1 MTLALRVIVQGSLTE
16 ATGAYQSQWYTALKQ
31 AAVELQKMVQRTLRT
46 QSNRYGENPSPPGSP
61 PHRGRSKLI
70 GSIEW
75 QSTGPLTARVGTKLI
90 YGRIQELGG
99 TIVAKTAM
107 TVPVSLEARK
117 HLLAGGTAR
126 TFPRTLF
133 RWQTNSGQTAYLA
146 ERKGKKLEVHFMLA
160 KQVTLPPRPYLRPTA
175 ESAEFRDKLKRI
187 FHDAVTVTRVRP

>member
-1 MTLALRVIVQGSLTE
+1 MTLALRVIVQGSFTE
-16 ATGAYQSQWYTALKQ
+16 ATGAYKQQFYTALKQ
-31 AAVELQKMVQRTLRT
+31 GAVELQKMVQKTLRT
-46 QSNRYGENPSPPGSP
+46 QSNRYGENPSAPGTP

-75 QSTGPLTARVGTKLI
+75 ESTGPLTARVGTKLI
-90 YGRIQELGG
+90 YGRVQELGG

-117 HLLAGGTAR
+117 HLLNGGTAR

-133 RWQTNSGQTAYLA
+133 IWRTSSGQTAYLA
-146 ERKGKKLEVHFMLA
+146 ERKKKTLIVHFMLA

-175 ESAEFRDKLKRI
+175 ESPEFKEKLRKI
-187 FHDAVTVTRVRP
+187 FVEAITVTKVKP